1 MTFRNTETPPSS
13 IEQPQEQKTSR
24 SFLRRLLKD
33 LQPGAALALA
43 CCFLATLYGPL
54 ELFFTNLEDFKFCF
68 SALFPILLVVFILAF
83 VCCILLLTMCYLL
96 YQRLYDVV
104 ICAGLA
110 VFLSAYIQGMFFS
123 GHLPALDGIPV
134 QWYLYKT
141 QELQSIILWSLVFL
155 AVILCTRFLHRE
167 KMYRLISGL
176 SMFLTAV
183 LLVTGISVG
192 ILNGGFSSKPTPVLT
207 TQGQYTM
214 STEQNMV
221 ILVVDAVDSEDF
233 YDLMKTT
240 DPEFRDILED
250 FTYYPNT
257 AGAYPFT
264 KYSIP
269 QILHG
274 QWYENQEDY
283 HSFTRRA
290 MTESPLLKQLQK
302 ENYRIGFYEEDA
314 NYIGGNVVDGA
325 ENLHEI
331 VYEISDPV
339 QLVKEELKLV
349 WFKYALWPI
358 KKFVNTDME
367 VFSTL
372 VKAPEGVEPFS
383 WRNPSF
389 YESLDTEPVEIVS
402 DKCFRFIHIEGA
414 HVPFRYNKDVTL
426 TKDGTYQKNIECTM
440 TVVDGYLQKLK
451 DAGVYDN
458 TAIVI
463 MADHGHEYTW
473 DHLILDRC
481 NPFLAVKG
489 VGEQHPLNI
498 SEAPVS
504 YEDLQE
510 MYRRLLDKQPSSQVF
525 DAREGE
531 NRNRRVLIYYYR
543 DETKMSE
550 YLQTGHASDPDAL
563 VPTGKEYNK

>member
-1 MTFRNTETPPSS
+1 
-13 IEQPQEQKTSR
+13 
-24 SFLRRLLKD
+24 
-33 LQPGAALALA
+33 
-43 CCFLATLYGPL
+43 
-54 ELFFTNLEDFKFCF
+54 
-68 SALFPILLVVFILAF
+68 
-83 VCCILLLTMCYLL
+83 
-96 YQRLYDVV
+96 
-104 ICAGLA
+104 
-110 VFLSAYIQGMFFS
+110 
-123 GHLPALDGIPV
+123 
-134 QWYLYKT
+134 
-141 QELQSIILWSLVFL
+141 
-155 AVILCTRFLHRE
+155 
-167 KMYRLISGL
+167 
-176 SMFLTAV
+176 
-183 LLVTGISVG
+183 
-192 ILNGGFSSKPTPVLT
+192 
-207 TQGQYTM
+207 
-214 STEQNMV
+214 MV

-383 WRNPSF
+383 WHNPSF
-389 YESLDTEPVEIVS
+389 YESLDTEHVEIVS